1 MFSRQILMHVY
12 HAFKSYVRQEG
23 HLYEVFHILGDTSKI
38 RRVLAKSRL
47 ILDEIFR
54 LYRKFVSY
62 LRPMSHKMRLIFPRI
77 IGLLSSS
84 KFYCKFMQICS
95 ALNLSASLPGNMPIV
110 LSRTLLCVPTSFY
123 YGTFAINT
131 RIMSNYL

>member
-1 MFSRQILMHVY
+1 MLRAVLKI
-12 HAFKSYVRQEG
+12 
-23 HLYEVFHILGDTSKI
+23 I

-54 LYRKFVSY
+54 LYRKFGSY
-62 LRPMSHKMRLIFPRI
+62 LRPISHKMRLIFPRI

-110 LSRTLLCVPTSFY
+110 LSRTLLCVRKSY
-123 YGTFAINT
+123 WNIRNQYN
-131 RIMSNYL
+131 NYVQLFVVLIAYRRAHFFVVRCLRRCQVHVQAVAL